1 MSEAKRLLSHRE
13 WEPPRTTNRRIRM
26 RKPNF
31 FSKGSPFLAHP
42 LLTPERTNTEI
53 DFLLAQTQSTPGHLI
68 LDVGCGPGRHSI
80 ELARRGYRVVG
91 IDPSEAMIVAAKE
104 RAKEAGVNPEFIQ
117 AHGEDFLT
125 EYKFDAAI
133 CLFTTLGQIN
143 DDASSPK
150 INNHPLLNQI
160 SQVLVPG
167 GPFVLEVPQKK
178 WVVNTLKDS
187 DHFGDDRNYTD
198 IQRAYDPESNIL
210 SETFRLVS
218 PGETNQFFL
227 RYHLYDV
234 DEIHIFL
241 NNAGFEVLHT
251 YGDYRSAPVTEESP
265 NIVVVAQLER

>member
-1 MSEAKRLLSHRE
+1 
-13 WEPPRTTNRRIRM
+13 M